1 MLLLAAKQ
9 EAFEESIRLK
19 NQFRTLDD
27 DEVEFLD
34 TVLEST
40 RAKEAAVKKETAE
53 QLGVFRQQLD
63 AAEKALLDE
72 TDNVQKSNGGAAV
85 LGEQETWVTSGK
97 KRRRPKDKDTLIG
110 TKLRK
115 ISSSV
120 EEDSPV
126 TLGRKTLRAK
136 QFGLSETPKE
146 PTETPDTPDRN
157 AKVLSPEPS
166 PIEHKS
172 LPRSVTEKTAPPS
185 TFALGL
191 GGYSSDED

>member
-1 MLLLAAKQ
+1 M
-9 EAFEESIRLK
+9 K

-53 QLGVFRQQLD
+53 QLEAFRQQRE

-72 TDNVQKSNGGAAV
+72 TDNMQKSNAGAAV
-85 LGEQETWVTSGK
+85 PGDQETWVTSGK

-115 ISSSV
+115 ISSFV
-120 EEDSPV
+120 EEDGPV
-126 TLGRKTLRAK
+126 RLDTETLGEKQLGLTKT
-136 QFGLSETPKE
+136 QKE
-146 PTETPDTPDRN
+146 PPEPSDRN
-157 AKVLSPEPS
+157 SKALPPEPS
-166 PIEHKS
+166 PTEHTS
-172 LPRSVTEKTAPPS
+172 LPRSAPSKTTPPS
-185 TFALGL
+185 TSALGL

>member
-1 MLLLAAKQ
+1 M
-9 EAFEESIRLK
+9 K

-53 QLGVFRQQLD
+53 QLEAFRQQRD

-72 TDNVQKSNGGAAV
+72 TENTQKSNAGAP
-85 LGEQETWVTSGK
+85 GDHETWVTPGK
-97 KRRRPKDKDTLIG
+97 KRRRPKDKATLIG

-115 ISSSV
+115 MSSSA
-120 EEDSPV
+120 EEDGPV
-126 TLGRKTLRAK
+126 RLDTETLGEKEL
-136 QFGLSETPKE
+136 GLSETRKE
-146 PTETPDTPDRN
+146 PTEPSDRN
-157 AKVLSPEPS
+157 SKVLPPEPS
-166 PIEHKS
+166 PTEHKS
-172 LPRSVTEKTAPPS
+172 LPRSAPSKTTPPPTS
-185 TFALGL
+185 ALGL